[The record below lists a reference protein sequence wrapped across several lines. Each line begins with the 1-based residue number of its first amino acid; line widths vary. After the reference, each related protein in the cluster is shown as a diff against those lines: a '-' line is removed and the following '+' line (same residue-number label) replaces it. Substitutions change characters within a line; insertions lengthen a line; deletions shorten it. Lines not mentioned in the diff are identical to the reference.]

1 MASTRPSIGASFT
14 EGQIKISHETDLH
27 SVVLLSLGV
36 RASRLEVE
44 VSHELPGRGSP
55 AMAPV
60 GPPVVALDQG
70 DARVVGGAARE
81 PRPVRLALTGDELWN
96 F

>member
-1 MASTRPSIGASFT
+1 
-14 EGQIKISHETDLH
+14 
-27 SVVLLSLGV
+27 
-36 RASRLEVE
+36 
-44 VSHELPGRGSP
+44 
-55 AMAPV
+55 MAPV